1 MDREHRLKLLSV
13 QDGIVTAN
21 ATTQSPTINK
31 SPTPKLACP
40 VLDSTTLSQSPQA
53 PNSFA
58 SSSTLLTTLL
68 FPAPTNPLLFN
79 PTNSSSL
86 MVSMPLS
93 TLMLQTRKP
102 SSENML
108 SMWIMIRGLS
118 SASLR
123 LNQTDPMLS
132 SMELKQF
139 PCQPICITC
148 QQLTL
153 YSRLWDTTCCSA
165 LKALLHWRRCIEF
178 KSEGT
183 KSLHKAT
190 PVCSGNGLVIKKIN

>member
-132 SMELKQF
+132 LSD
-139 PCQPICITC
+139 CHST
-148 QQLTL
+148 
-153 YSRLWDTTCCSA
+153 
-165 LKALLHWRRCIEF
+165 
-178 KSEGT
+178 
-183 KSLHKAT
+183 
-190 PVCSGNGLVIKKIN
+190 